1 MKNISN
7 IDENFIKLKIFY
19 THKINNIRKGD
30 VFLIEKIVYS
40 PSFKKLINNVL
51 QDNIFALMP
60 NRQNDELSIF
70 KKCLVDLLA
79 YINILNKEK
88 FNYFMQKNKEI
99 LIPFEQ
105 KIKKEYNNINFDDD
119 INSEKKN
126 KNNNKI
132 FLKDLYEEK
141 EEEEEEDDNKDA
153 DFKDI
158 LFPKIIDIVKGEL
171 NNNLDT

>member
-1 MKNISN
+1 
-7 IDENFIKLKIFY
+7 
-19 THKINNIRKGD
+19 
-30 VFLIEKIVYS
+30 
-40 PSFKKLINNVL
+40 
-51 QDNIFALMP
+51 MP

-158 LFPKIIDIVKGEL
+158 LFPKIIVIVKGEL

>member
-105 KIKKEYNNINFDDD
+105 KIKKEYNNINFD
-119 INSEKKN
+119 
-126 KNNNKI
+126 
-132 FLKDLYEEK
+132 LYEEK
-141 EEEEEEDDNKDA
+141 EEEEEEEDDNKDA